1 LSVDATKI
9 TAVPAPACSDRSSDS
24 SKYVL
29 PWKIRRVKKHKL
41 DRVMVNASPSSSST
55 SSNSRHHRRHKGSS
69 SAAAPDDD
77 VLRRHRQTTSAD
89 SDDDDEGRQSG
100 SSESLDSIVERI
112 LEDAALDSERRKLSK
127 RRRQG
132 EEMAGNGS
140 HKRAEKQELDRLDRV
155 YPINE
160 QRPRATHVSSAS
172 GRYAISSN
180 KQKRGRDGVR
190 SAVNGHHRQRQ
201 QRTEKTLEDLFEEA
215 VESLRDDIEDLTEKD
230 ASPVHHRRFRSAEN
244 WEKQI
249 YDSELHDECRHYRL
263 QAYHSRDVSRVS
275 RGFALVQ
282 KLDKN
287 PTPDLEKSRKNVDQ
301 STERA
306 GSKLMSSRS
315 GRDEMAGDVAYVQ
328 RTVISAKAS
337 SNDARQPTSAVEDGV
352 DLGLEVEL
360 AANQRQRTSQSS
372 SSTWDSV
379 SVDSLVMYDVD
390 QTTVHAAALYSSSAV
405 CTDERRQ
412 LNDEFVNKL
421 RRLQDKWQ
429 QSQSNTGDDDDSEDT
444 VWIPMSPENNEH
456 SEKDSVSCDTITE
469 DTQDQQSTE
478 LPVVH
483 STTCVSRQPETDMAV
498 TSLDDADNAAIL
510 SDCVTTQEVVIN
522 IKLPRRAKRRS
533 RLSASKQRA
542 MPTVPFREL
551 RLRREIRYNDDAAIL
566 NSTSDKVDGADNPA
580 LLTSLRDSDDVTND
594 QKCKLN
600 DTDEVLATT
609 EDSVMLTAD
618 NLLRA
623 GDLST
628 LFADA
633 EVEYDNK
640 NSSRSVELVPV
651 YDSAGRSTSQRVD
664 VSRSEATRVVRL
676 PSTSS
681 SRLIYNTPNL
691 MEVVDSIRCALLSG
705 APGARADGVAVCC
718 EAAETVRRRGDQ
730 STPVVHNIVVDCLQP
745 HLCRDDD
752 DDDDDDSA
760 NRTEVTS

>member
-1 LSVDATKI
+1 
-9 TAVPAPACSDRSSDS
+9 
-24 SKYVL
+24 
-29 PWKIRRVKKHKL
+29 
-41 DRVMVNASPSSSST
+41 MVNASPSSSST
-55 SSNSRHHRRHKGSS
+55 SSSSRHHRRHKGLS

-77 VLRRHRQTTSAD
+77 VQRRPRQTTSAD

-132 EEMAGNGS
+132 EETMRNGS
-140 HKRAEKQELDRLDRV
+140 QGRAGKNELDRLDRV
-155 YPINE
+155 HQIND
-160 QRPRATHVSSAS
+160 QRPRASE
-172 GRYAISSN
+172 RYVMSSN

-215 VESLRDDIEDLTEKD
+215 VESLRDDIEDLTERD
-230 ASPVHHRRFRSAEN
+230 ASPVRHRRFRSAEN

-249 YDSELHDECRHYRL
+249 YDSELHDECRHCRL
-263 QAYHSRDVSRVS
+263 HAYHSRDVSHVS

-282 KLDKN
+282 KLDKKS
-287 PTPDLEKSRKNVDQ
+287 TPDLEKSRKNVDQ

-315 GRDEMAGDVAYVQ
+315 GRDETAGDVAYVQ
-328 RTVISAKAS
+328 RTVISAKSS
-337 SNDARQPTSAVEDGV
+337 SNDAIQPTSAVEDGV

-390 QTTVHAAALYSSSAV
+390 QTTVHAAALYSSSAL
-405 CTDERRQ
+405 CNDERRQ
-412 LNDEFVNKL
+412 LDDEFVNKL

-429 QSQSNTGDDDDSEDT
+429 QSQTNTGADDDSEDA
-444 VWIPMSPENNEH
+444 VWIPMSPEHNEH
-456 SEKDSVSCDTITE
+456 SERGSVSCDTVTE

-478 LPVVH
+478 LPVAD
-483 STTCVSRQPETDMAV
+483 STACDSRQPETDMAV
-498 TSLDDADNAAIL
+498 TSLEDADNAAIL
-510 SDCVTTQEVVIN
+510 SDYVTTQEVVIN
-522 IKLPRRAKRRS
+522 IKLPRRSKRRS
-533 RLSASKQRA
+533 RRSASKHCV

-551 RLRREIRYNDDAAIL
+551 RLRREIRYNDDVAVL
-566 NSTSDKVDGADNPA
+566 NSTSANFDGV
-580 LLTSLRDSDDVTND
+580 LLTSSRDSDDATND
-594 QKCKLN
+594 EKCKLN
-600 DTDEVLATT
+600 ETNEVLATT

-618 NLLRA
+618 SLLRA

-640 NSSRSVELVPV
+640 DSSRSVELVPV

-676 PSTSS
+676 PATSS
-681 SRLIYNTPNL
+681 STLIYSTPNL
-691 MEVVDSIRCALLSG
+691 MEVVESIRCALLSG
-705 APGARADGVAVCC
+705 APGARADGVTVCC
-718 EAAETVRRRGDQ
+718 EAAETVTHRGDQ
-730 STPVVHNIVVDCLQP
+730 STPDVHNIVVDCLQP
-745 HLCRDDD
+745 LHCRDDDD

-760 NRTEVTS
+760 NRTAVTS